1 MEGTIGQQNNAVF
14 NVSDSQI
21 DNTVRFYPTVWR
33 EELTLIKLR
42 DRAATVYLDGN
53 KLTANSGDIIIARP
67 FALHSVCPESDGD
80 APTLTVVTIN
90 LRALSTANVGAR
102 NFGALIPFFHE
113 KNVPYRIT
121 SADDGYLELNDRLS
135 ALSRVTDDE
144 AIQETVYAL
153 LKALYER
160 RLPPQKHNMSAE
172 KQHFAARKTIAYIS
186 CTSAQPITIEMLTE
200 ISGYSEFYLM
210 KLFKQYTGISCIDY
224 VNGYRIKEASRLLTE
239 TKTDANE
246 IARAVGYANISY
258 FNRQFKRLTGVT
270 PLVLRLT
277 SRK

>member
-1 MEGTIGQQNNAVF
+1 
-14 NVSDSQI
+14 
-21 DNTVRFYPTVWR
+21 
-33 EELTLIKLR
+33 
-42 DRAATVYLDGN
+42 
-53 KLTANSGDIIIARP
+53 
-67 FALHSVCPESDGD
+67 
-80 APTLTVVTIN
+80 
-90 LRALSTANVGAR
+90 
-102 NFGALIPFFHE
+102 
-113 KNVPYRIT
+113 
-121 SADDGYLELNDRLS
+121 
-135 ALSRVTDDE
+135 
-144 AIQETVYAL
+144 
-153 LKALYER
+153 
-160 RLPPQKHNMSAE
+160 
-172 KQHFAARKTIAYIS
+172 
-186 CTSAQPITIEMLTE
+186 MLTE